1 MRRYYL
7 SSIPLLCISLTGCA
21 TSLRDYRPRSAD
33 EVAVLQVM
41 VAFEDAWNR
50 HDVAGVSAV
59 LRDKSSVRVESE
71 SSVLPPVVTGS
82 RRDSVSIKRRLFA
95 DPLFERDR
103 ETAFVVQDVA
113 DLQLAMAKHRSIR
126 LSDPKIAIDGNTGIV
141 DTRIGTERIDAR
153 AIFVVTREW
162 GKWFIGDLVVL
173 EPGWYTEGKSAVGW
187 RQINPNISLVDNTW
201 GRQIDLYDV
210 HVVSAG
216 KIVAVGDNG
225 VILESNDFGTSWQQQ
240 EQDLTVR
247 DLRGVFF
254 IDPSVGC
261 VVGRSRTI
269 LRTTNGGQDW
279 ALVDP
284 PEILPGLVYDL
295 LSVHFT
301 DYYNGIAVGKTVA
314 ANAYGPGF
322 GIVIRTTD
330 GGQTWVESSLPWD
343 SRGLYDVDFI
353 SSAKGLAVGG
363 TYRTWSPSPDYTFW
377 GDLLRTSDGGVTW
390 TRGEIT
396 SSWLHAA
403 WGVAFLDENTAL
415 AVGNAN
421 TIAKTTDS
429 GQTWSSPNP
438 EADVHLS
445 HIALP
450 GASRGIVVGCG
461 GLVWTTEDGGQ
472 TWAEQSSG
480 TNVSLSR
487 VSFLD
492 VNRGA
497 TVGRGFTAL
506 VTNDG
511 GITWT
516 GERSVTLKDLY
527 DVSFVDANTG
537 AAVGA
542 GGIIIHT
549 ADGGRSWTIQRG
561 GGFDL
566 YAVDLVDSSTG
577 TAVGLMEQIY
587 RTVDGGDTWV
597 RQNDQPSDPYLAR
610 LYGVAFH
617 DAQRGIAVGTKGTI
631 LRTVDG
637 GDNWG
642 RSTFAQELTL
652 RDVFFASSNVAY
664 IVGDQGTILKTSDGG
679 TNWAQQAS
687 GVTGALLR
695 VFFTD
700 QNTGWIVGKSLPE
713 IYGAGDGIVLHTTD
727 GGNTWTQQDS
737 GTGFPLRHV
746 SFFNSSSGMAV
757 GGWGC
762 ENCTGTHGAVI
773 LRTDDGGANWTSQG
787 IETSNTLYGVRMIDL
802 STAVAVGRNGTILR
816 TTTGGS

>member
-7 SSIPLLCISLTGCA
+7 SMILLLCISLTGCA
-21 TSLRDYRPRSAD
+21 TSLRDHKPRSAD
-33 EVAVLQVM
+33 DKAILQIM
-41 VAFEDAWNR
+41 VAFENAWNR

-59 LRDKSSVRVESE
+59 LKDEASVRVESE
-71 SSVLPPVVTGS
+71 SSPLPPAIIEG
-82 RRDSVSIKRRLFA
+82 RRDSISMKQRLLT
-95 DPLFERDR
+95 DPLLPRDR

-113 DLQLAMAKHRSIR
+113 ELQAAMARHPNIR
-126 LSDPKIAIDGNTGIV
+126 LLDPKIAIDGNTGIV
-141 DTRIGTERIDAR
+141 DTRIATEGSASR
-153 AIFVVTREW
+153 AIFVMTLEW
-162 GKWFIGDLVVL
+162 GKWYINDLVVL
-173 EPGWYTEGKSAVGW
+173 EPGWYTGVKAAVGW
-187 RQINPNISLVDNTW
+187 QQINPNVSLVDNTW
-201 GRQIDLYDV
+201 GLQIDLYDV
-210 HVVSAG
+210 HVVSAS
-216 KIVAVGDNG
+216 KIVTVGDHG

-240 EQDLTVR
+240 EQNLTVR

-254 IDPSVGC
+254 IDSSIGF
-261 VVGRSRTI
+261 VVGKSRTM

-279 ALVDP
+279 ALVAP
-284 PEILPGLVYDL
+284 PEIMPGLNYDL
-295 LSVHFT
+295 LSVHFI

-314 ANAYGPGF
+314 GNAYAGGF
-322 GIVIRTTD
+322 GIVIRTMD

-343 SRGLYDVDFI
+343 SRGLYDVVFVNA
-353 SSAKGLAVGG
+353 AKGLGVGG
-363 TYRTWSPSPDYTFW
+363 TYRSWSPSPDYSFW
-377 GDLLRTSDGGVTW
+377 GELLRTSDGGVTW
-390 TRGEIT
+390 TRGDIT

-403 WGVAFLDENTAL
+403 WGVAFQDENTAL

-429 GQTWSSPNP
+429 GQTWSSPNS
-438 EADVHLS
+438 EANAHFS
-445 HIALP
+445 HISFP
-450 GASRGIVVGCG
+450 DASRGIIVGCG
-461 GLVWTTEDGGQ
+461 GLIWTTEDSGQ
-472 TWAEQSSG
+472 TWVERSSG

-511 GITWT
+511 GMTWT
-516 GERSVTLKDLY
+516 GQKSITLKELY

-542 GGIIIHT
+542 GGMIVHT
-549 ADGGRSWTIQRG
+549 ADGGQTWTIQKG

-566 YAVDLVDSSTG
+566 YAVDLVDTNAG

-587 RTVDGGDTWV
+587 RTVDGGDTWI
-597 RQNDQPSDPYLAR
+597 RQNDQPSDPSLAR
-610 LYGVAFH
+610 LYGVGFF
-617 DAQRGIAVGTKGTI
+617 DAQKGIAVGTKGTI

-637 GDNWG
+637 GDNWD
-642 RSTFAQELTL
+642 RSTYAQELAL
-652 RDVFFASSNVAY
+652 RDVFFASSNTAY

-679 TNWAQQAS
+679 VNWVEQTS

-695 VFFTD
+695 VFFVD

-713 IYGAGDGIVLHTTD
+713 IYGAGDGVVLHTTD
-727 GGNTWTQQDS
+727 GGSTWTQQDS

-746 SFFNSSSGMAV
+746 SFLNSSSGMAV

-762 ENCTGTHGAVI
+762 DNCTGTHGAVI
-773 LRTDDGGANWTSQG
+773 IRTDDGGTNWIIQEV
-787 IETSNTLYGVRMIDL
+787 ETTNTLYGVSMIDL
-802 STAVAVGRNGTILR
+802 STAVAVGRSGTILR
-816 TTTGGS
+816 TTTGGN